1 VIGHTGV
8 LQPTRRGTVTGLLA
22 VLPTLVWGD
31 AVLAALAVGVRRV
44 VPGPLPVEWLAAVAV
59 LAPVSYLFGG
69 AVLFRAWRRSPG
81 GSATAAVDDPRA
93 RWAVRWLHGR
103 RGLHVFLLIS
113 VVGGSIGAA
122 CLYAGGRHPRT
133 VTLARLS
140 AVVFAAFWS
149 TVYLGVFA
157 WLF

>member
-1 VIGHTGV
+1 MIGQTGV
-8 LQPTRRGTVTGLLA
+8 LQPTRRTTVAGLVA

-44 VPGPLPVEWLAAVAV
+44 VPGPLAVEWLAAVAV

-81 GSATAAVDDPRA
+81 GAPAVDDPRA

-122 CLYAGGRHPRT
+122 CLYAGGRHPHT

-149 TVYLGVFA
+149 TVYLGAFA